1 MYCKLIRILYNSTV
15 SITARGLGQTLTRAI
30 SFITLP
36 SQPIEYTV
44 YYDNNNPGGSDI
56 IISGGV
62 GTKYISLPY
71 SDSSQELRLIFLTL
85 TTELIYGSTMKRSAH
100 GMPVTHG
107 MVLTGQL
114 ILRVL
119 LSVQTEGLS
128 VRVQKWCAGGCG
140 FRITITAYYD

>member
-15 SITARGLGQTLTRAI
+15 SITARDLGQTLTRAI

-71 SDSSQELRLIFLTL
+71 SDYITRATFNISHSDNRTDIWINNEKIGSWDAGNSWNGVNW
-85 TTELIYGSTMKRSAH
+85 TTEITDLVKRSNGRAFCQS
-100 GMPVTHG
+100 TE
-107 MVLTGQL
+107 MVCRRMWFQNYNN
-114 ILRVL
+114 RL
-119 LSVQTEGLS
+119 L
-128 VRVQKWCAGGCG
+128 
-140 FRITITAYYD
+140 